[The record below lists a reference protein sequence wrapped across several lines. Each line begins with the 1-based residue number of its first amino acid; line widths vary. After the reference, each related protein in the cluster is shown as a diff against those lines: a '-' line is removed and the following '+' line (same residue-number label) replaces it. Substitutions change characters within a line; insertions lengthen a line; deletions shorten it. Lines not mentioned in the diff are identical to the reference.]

1 MKQLALIHGVSG
13 THRAS
18 RGEQVRDSDLSR
30 ISSQSCSLVLGQVL
44 GRVQR
49 FLARAF
55 HFRTL
60 VRTVPEQLVF
70 GKSVASPTREGAGLI
85 RGARCYS
92 KTVMAVSSRTWT
104 WNVDLPPQDLWPVLA
119 DTNRFNEAMGLPP
132 YALEETPQPDGT
144 VRRRG
149 RGKAAGF
156 TLEWEE
162 KPYEW
167 ITGRWFRVSRVFSK
181 GPFRRFGP
189 VFELSEDGKGGSV
202 VSYGLE
208 WEPLSLTGRLFGRKL
223 AEKAGGAVE
232 KRILEA
238 VGFLKG
244 ERPSMF
250 ELPPPELPAGARER
264 AVAMAAEIDRS
275 PYGNGLGRALAA
287 TVQGGMASDLAH
299 LKPKVLARQLQRP
312 PRVTI
317 EACLAAVRAGL
328 LTMSW
333 DLLCTNCRGPKL
345 SASLLSELPRG
356 AHCPSCNIDY
366 GRDFEKN
373 VELSFAP
380 APTVRPITAGGF
392 CLSGPM
398 STPHVVVQVLLAP
411 GERRRVEM
419 ELPPGSY
426 RVRTLHPG
434 PHVDFEVAAASPLRG
449 WRRSPSSWEPL
460 DSPEFVNDTASEIAI
475 LVEDRTWAR
484 DALTAPEVIS
494 LQAFRDLF
502 AAATLRPGDEA
513 GVSQVAL
520 LFSDLRGSTALYER
534 VGDAAAYNMVREH
547 FALLAAIVRDHDGAV
562 VKTIGDAVMAS
573 FGDPAHAVKAALA
586 MQAGLQDH
594 DLVLKLG
601 VHMGPSVVVTLNDRL
616 DYFGSTVNMAA
627 RLQGQSTGGDIV
639 LSRAVA
645 EDPAV
650 QQIIAPL
657 PKSQEEVVL
666 KGFDRPVG
674 FVRTL
679 PNSANKAVQ

>member
-1 MKQLALIHGVSG
+1 MPVS
-13 THRAS
+13 R
-18 RGEQVRDSDLSR
+18 
-30 ISSQSCSLVLGQVL
+30 
-44 GRVQR
+44 
-49 FLARAF
+49 
-55 HFRTL
+55 
-60 VRTVPEQLVF
+60 
-70 GKSVASPTREGAGLI
+70 
-85 RGARCYS
+85 
-92 KTVMAVSSRTWT
+92 RTWT
-104 WNVDLPPQDLWPVLA
+104 WTFGLPPAELWPVLA
-119 DTNRFNEAMGLPP
+119 DTSRFNEAMGLPP

-144 VRRRG
+144 VRRLG

-167 ITGRWFRVSRVFSK
+167 IAGRSFRQSRVFSK

-189 VFELSEDGKGGSV
+189 VFELAADGKGGSV
-202 VSYGLE
+202 VSYTLE
-208 WEPLSLTGRLFGRKL
+208 WEPLSLTGRLFGARL

-250 ELPPPELPAGARER
+250 ELPPPELPAGAQER
-264 AVAMAAEIDRS
+264 AAAMAAEIDRS
-275 PYGNGLGRALAA
+275 PYGNGLGRPLAA
-287 TVQGGMASDLAH
+287 TVLGGMASDLAH
-299 LKPKVLARQLQRP
+299 LKPKVLARQLGVAPRP
-312 PRVTI
+312 AI
-317 EACLAAVRAGL
+317 EACLAGVRAGL

-345 SASLLSELPRG
+345 TASALSELPRG

-380 APTVRPITAGGF
+380 APQVRPIAAGGF

-398 STPHVVVQVLLAP
+398 STPHVVAQLVLAP
-411 GERRRVEM
+411 GERRPLNPGGVDL
-419 ELPPGSY
+419 ELAPGSY

-434 PHVDFEVAAASPLRG
+434 PSVDVEVAAASPMRG
-449 WRRSPSSWEPL
+449 WRRSPSSWEAL
-460 DSPEFVNDTASEIAI
+460 DEPEFVNDTASEIAI
-475 LVEDRTWAR
+475 LVEDRAWAR

-513 GVSQVAL
+513 GVGQVAL
-520 LFSDLRGSTALYER
+520 LFTDLQGSTALYER
-534 VGDAAAYNMVREH
+534 VGDAQAYNMVREH
-547 FALLAAIVRDHDGAV
+547 FALLASIVRDHDGAV

-586 MQAGLQDH
+586 MQAGLADH

-627 RLQGQSTGGDIV
+627 RLQGQSAGGDIV

-645 EDPAV
+645 DDPAV
-650 QQIIAPL
+650 QQIIASL
-657 PKSQEEVVL
+657 PRRDEQVQL
-666 KGFDRPVG
+666 KGFDQPTG
-674 FVRTL
+674 FVRVL
-679 PNSANKAVQ
+679 E